1 MEFWHPLCLYN
12 RETAFLEGSAVEPTL
27 VVIGLNF
34 RTAPVAVR
42 ERFWI
47 SEARRYDALH
57 QLVRSEGVEEVI
69 VVTTCN
75 RTEFILWASDVPTA
89 ANSVLRFLTQE
100 YQIKL
105 CEWSHFYRLMDDV
118 ALTHVFRVASSLDS
132 MVLGEPEITGQVKQA
147 WAQAQEVGTT
157 GRFLDAVMQK
167 ALTVSKRART
177 ETAIGSSAVS
187 VPYATVELSKGV
199 LGELAGREVLLIGAG
214 KMSDLAAHYL
224 IKAGAS
230 KVKVM
235 NRTLAHAEELARKMG
250 ATPVLFEDRLQHL
263 KTADIVVS
271 STACP
276 HYILS
281 RQDAEAV
288 ARQRGHAPIVMIDI
302 AVPRDI
308 DPGVREVNG
317 IHLFDMDDLEHV
329 VKRNA
334 VGRQAAAEAAENIVQ
349 AEVQGFRRKL
359 MAERVVPTIVALRQ
373 RLDEL
378 CRQEL
383 ETLRQEFGPFTEDQ
397 DQALTALTVHITQR
411 IAGSLARELK
421 ELPERNE
428 QDVLT
433 AAVGRL
439 FHLEQPLKVAAGA
452 KN

>member
-1 MEFWHPLCLYN
+1 MTPF
-12 RETAFLEGSAVEPTL
+12 RQRGSVEPTL
-27 VVIGLNF
+27 AVIGINF
-34 RTAPVAVR
+34 RTSPVAVR

-47 SEARRYDALH
+47 SEPRRYEALH
-57 QLVRSEGVEEVI
+57 RLVRSEGIEEVI
-69 VVTTCN
+69 VLATCN

-100 YQIKL
+100 YQLRL

-118 ALTHVFRVASSLDS
+118 ALTHIFRVCSSLDS

-147 WAQAQEVGTT
+147 WAQAQAAGTT

-167 ALTVSKRART
+167 ALTVSKRTRT

-187 VPYATVELSKGV
+187 VPYATVELSRNM
-199 LGELAGREVLLIGAG
+199 LGELKGREVLLIGAG
-214 KMSDLAAHYL
+214 KMSELAAHYL
-224 IKAGAS
+224 IKAGADR
-230 KVKVM
+230 VKVM
-235 NRTLAHAEELARKMG
+235 NRTLERAEEMAKKMG
-250 ATPVLFEDRLQHL
+250 ATAVAFEDRAQHL
-263 KTADIVVS
+263 KTADIIVS

-281 RQDAEAV
+281 RQEAEAI
-288 ARQRGHAPIVMIDI
+288 AKQRERKPMVMIDI

-308 DPGVREVNG
+308 DPAVREVEG
-317 IHLFDMDDLEHV
+317 IHLFDMDDLEQV
-329 VKRNA
+329 VQRNA
-334 VGRQAAAEAAENIVQ
+334 AGRQAAAEAAEQIVQ
-349 AEVQGFRRKL
+349 AEVEGFRRKL

-383 ETLRQEFGPFTEDQ
+383 ETLREEFGPFTEDQ
-397 DQALTALTVHITQR
+397 DQVLTTLTDHITRR

-421 ELPERNE
+421 ELPERDE
-428 QDVLT
+428 REALT
-433 AAVGRL
+433 AAVKRL
-439 FHLEQPLKVAAGA
+439 LELGQTSLVAADA

>member
-1 MEFWHPLCLYN
+1 
-12 RETAFLEGSAVEPTL
+12 VEPTL
-27 VVIGLNF
+27 AVIGLNF
-34 RTAPVAVR
+34 RTSPVAVR

-47 SEARRYDALH
+47 SEPRRYEALH

-69 VVTTCN
+69 VLATCN

-100 YQIKL
+100 YQLRL
-105 CEWSHFYRLMDDV
+105 CEWSHFYRLMDDI
-118 ALTHVFRVASSLDS
+118 ALTHIFRVSSSLDS

-147 WAQAQEVGTT
+147 WVQSQEAGTT

-167 ALTVSKRART
+167 ALTVSKRTRT

-187 VPYATVELSKGV
+187 VPYATVELSRKV
-199 LGELAGREVLLIGAG
+199 LGELKGREVLLIGAG
-214 KMSDLAAHYL
+214 KMSELAAHYL
-224 IKAGAS
+224 MKAGAS
-230 KVKVM
+230 HVKVM
-235 NRTLAHAEELARKMG
+235 NRTAGRAEEMAKKMG
-250 ATPVLFEDRLQHL
+250 GTTVSFGDRGQHL
-263 KTADIVVS
+263 KAADIIVS

-276 HYILS
+276 GYILS
-281 RQDAEAV
+281 RQEAEEI
-288 ARQRGHAPIVMIDI
+288 ARQRQHKPMVMIDI

-308 DPGVREVNG
+308 DPAVREVGG
-317 IHLFDMDDLEHV
+317 IYLFDMDDLEQV

-334 VGRQAAAEAAENIVQ
+334 VGRQAAAEAAERIVQ
-349 AEVQGFRRKL
+349 EEVQGFRRKL

-383 ETLRQEFGPFTEDQ
+383 EALRDEFGPFTEDQ
-397 DQALTALTVHITQR
+397 DQVLATLTNHITQR

-421 ELPERNE
+421 ELPEKSE

-433 AAVGRL
+433 AVVRRMFQLEPPSLAV
-439 FHLEQPLKVAAGA
+439 AGA
-452 KN
+452 RN

>member
-1 MEFWHPLCLYN
+1 
-12 RETAFLEGSAVEPTL
+12 
-27 VVIGLNF
+27 VIGLNF
-34 RTAPVAVR
+34 RTSPVAVR

-47 SEARRYDALH
+47 SPTRRFESLL
-57 QLVRSEGVEEVI
+57 QLVRSEGVEEVMI
-69 VVTTCN
+69 LATCN

-100 YQIKL
+100 FQVKL

-118 ALTHVFRVASSLDS
+118 ALTHVFRVTSSLDS
-132 MVLGEPEITGQVKQA
+132 MVLGEPEITGQVKEA
-147 WAQAQEVGTT
+147 WALAQEAGTT

-187 VPYATVELSKGV
+187 VPYACVELSKNV

-214 KMSDLAAHYL
+214 KMSERAAHYL
-224 IKAGAS
+224 MKAGAS
-230 KVKVM
+230 QVKVM
-235 NRTLAHAEELARKMG
+235 NRTPARGEELAQKMG
-250 ATPVLFEDRLQHL
+250 ATPVSYEDKLQHL
-263 KTADIVVS
+263 KKADIVVS
-271 STACP
+271 STSCP
-276 HYILS
+276 QVILS
-281 RQDAEAV
+281 RQEAEDI
-288 ARQRGHAPIVMIDI
+288 ARARNHKPMVMIDV

-308 DPGVREVNG
+308 DPGVREVEG
-317 IHLFDMDDLEHV
+317 IHLFDMDDLEHI

-334 VGRQAAAEAAENIVQ
+334 VGRQSAAEAAEKIVQ

-383 ETLRQEFGPFTEDQ
+383 DVLRQEFGPFTEDQ
-397 DQALTALTVHITQR
+397 DQALTALTSHITQR

-421 ELPERNE
+421 ELPERTE
-428 QDVLT
+428 QDMLT

-439 FHLEQPLKVAAGA
+439 FHLEQPLVAAAGT

>member
-1 MEFWHPLCLYN
+1 
-12 RETAFLEGSAVEPTL
+12 VEPTL
-27 VVIGLNF
+27 AVIGLNF
-34 RTAPVAVR
+34 RTSPVAVR

-47 SEARRYDALH
+47 SPARRSEALL
-57 QLVRSEGVEEVI
+57 QLVRSEGIEEVI
-69 VVTTCN
+69 VVATCN

-100 YQIKL
+100 YQLKL

-118 ALTHVFRVASSLDS
+118 ALTHIFRVTSSLDS
-132 MVLGEPEITGQVKQA
+132 MVLGEPEITGQVKEA
-147 WAQAQEVGTT
+147 WAQAQQAGTT

-167 ALTVSKRART
+167 ALTVSKRVRT

-187 VPYATVELSKGV
+187 VPYASVELSREV
-199 LGELAGREVLLIGAG
+199 LGDLAGRELLLIGAG
-214 KMSDLAAHYL
+214 RMSERAAHYL
-224 IKAGAS
+224 MKAGAS
-230 KVKVM
+230 QVKVM
-235 NRTLAHAEELARKMG
+235 NRTAARGEELATQLG
-250 ATPVLFEDRLQHL
+250 ATPVSWDDRMQHL

-271 STACP
+271 STSCP
-276 HYILS
+276 HVILT
-281 RQDAEAV
+281 RQEAKEI
-288 ARQRGHAPIVMIDI
+288 ARARKNKPVVVIDV

-308 DPGVREVNG
+308 DPAAREIEG
-317 IHLFDMDDLEHV
+317 IHLFDMDDLESV

-334 VGRQAAAEAAENIVQ
+334 VGRQAAAESAEKIVQ

-373 RLDEL
+373 RLDDL

-383 ETLRQEFGPFTEDQ
+383 EVLRKEFGPFTEDQ
-397 DQALTALTVHITQR
+397 DQALSTLTTHITQR

-421 ELPERNE
+421 ELPERAE

-439 FHLEQPLKVAAGA
+439 FHLEQAVGAG
-452 KN
+452 NN

>member
-1 MEFWHPLCLYN
+1 MD
-12 RETAFLEGSAVEPTL
+12 PTL
-27 VVIGLNF
+27 AVIGLNF
-34 RTAPVAVR
+34 RTSPVAVR

-118 ALTHVFRVASSLDS
+118 ALTHVFRVTSGLDS

-147 WAQAQEVGTT
+147 WALAQEVGTT
-157 GRFLDAVMQK
+157 GRFLDAVTQK

-187 VPYATVELSKGV
+187 VPYATVELSKSI

-214 KMSDLAAHYL
+214 KMSELAAHYL
-224 IKAGAS
+224 TKAGAS
-230 KVKVM
+230 HLKVM
-235 NRTLAHAEELARKMG
+235 NRTLARAEELAQKMG
-250 ATPVLFEDRLQHL
+250 AAPVSFDDRLQHL

-276 HYILS
+276 HCILS
-281 RQDAEAV
+281 RQEAEEI
-288 ARQRGHAPIVMIDI
+288 ARQRHHAPMVMIDI

-308 DPGVREVNG
+308 DPGVREVEG

-334 VGRQAAAEAAENIVQ
+334 VGRQAAAEAAEKIVQ
-349 AEVQGFRRKL
+349 AEVQGFCRKL

-383 ETLRQEFGPFTEDQ
+383 ETLRQEYGPFTEDQ
-397 DQALTALTVHITQR
+397 DQALTTLTMHITQR
-411 IAGSLARELK
+411 ITSSLARELK
-421 ELPERNE
+421 ELPERKE

-433 AAVGRL
+433 AVVGRL
-439 FHLEQPLKVAAGA
+439 FHLEQPSPVVAGA
-452 KN
+452 KNEELAVSN